1 MAKTRPIGVRFD
13 LEKLEI
19 IQKEQ
24 NLRTPQGVVNFLMA
38 NYGKIRPI
46 QDVFDTDKAT
56 YQNFYKEPVNEPEN
70 NNPEPPPGLFG
81 IALLEWKDKNWK

>member
-1 MAKTRPIGVRFD
+1 MAKSKPIGVRFD

-24 NLRTPQGVVNFLMA
+24 NLTSAQQVVNYLMD

-46 QDVFDTDKAT
+46 GEVFDTDKEI
-56 YQNFYKEPVNEPEN
+56 YKNFYKDSVNKLKN
-70 NNPEPPPGLFG
+70 GKPEPPAGLFG